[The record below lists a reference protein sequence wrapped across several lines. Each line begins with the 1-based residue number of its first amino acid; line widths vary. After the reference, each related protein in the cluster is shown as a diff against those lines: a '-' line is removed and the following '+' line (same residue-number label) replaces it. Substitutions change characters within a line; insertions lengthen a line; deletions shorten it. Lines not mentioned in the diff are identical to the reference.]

1 VFRAGWGE
9 ANIPGEPRK
18 RKAKLALRVQYGA
31 LPYRF
36 TPEAALEIL
45 LVTTRQSKQWIIPKG
60 LADKRIAAG

>member
-36 TPEAALEIL
+36 TPEAALENPPRHHEAIEAMDH
-45 LVTTRQSKQWIIPKG
+45 SKG